1 MQIGKTD
8 TSLHD
13 VPVNNALAQRTD
25 YIWENME
32 MSMEMPEFCLC

>member
-13 VPVNNALAQRTD
+13 VSVNNALAQRTD

-32 MSMEMPEFCLC
+32 MSMGKHIFYLC